1 MALYLTA
8 VYSQEKQAA
17 EIADLN
23 STVLVVEDSTIQRQ
37 PALIGYAYLSRS
49 PAPEVVTGPAPLEL
63 KRFYIDSPWHGR
75 GVAQALMSEVLRSA
89 ARQGARTL
97 WLGVYEHNARAYAFY
112 RKFGFQRVGEHV
124 VPVGS
129 DPQIDWL
136 LARPLD
142 TLAQHTEQP

>member
-1 MALYLTA
+1 M
-8 VYSQEKQAA
+8 
-17 EIADLN
+17 
-23 STVLVVEDSTIQRQ
+23 IQQ
-37 PALIGYAYLSRS
+37 KPTLIGYAYLSRS
-49 PAPEVVTGPAPLEL
+49 PAPEAVTGPAPLEL

-89 ARQGARTL
+89 VHQGARTL

-136 LARPLD
+136 LARLLD
-142 TLAQHTEQP
+142 EAT